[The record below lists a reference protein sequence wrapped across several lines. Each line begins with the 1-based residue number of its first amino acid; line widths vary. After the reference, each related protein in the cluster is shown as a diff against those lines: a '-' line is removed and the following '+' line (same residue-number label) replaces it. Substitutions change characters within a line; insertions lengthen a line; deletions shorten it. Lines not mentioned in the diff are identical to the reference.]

1 MIRRPPGAPRT
12 GNLCPY
18 TPLFRAGDLGVA
30 AGVAHD
36 HHLAVVDLAAVD
48 DAGVLRGPRAAP
60 AASLDLQLLAL
71 VGQLEEASRAR
82 EEAPAEVGPQPEPVH
97 VGVDLVD
104 PPGQLL
110 GPGVSVQLCPRAHR
124 VTEASVLVAV
134 ARGPP
139 VDNEAPPA

>member
-30 AGVAHD
+30 ASVAHD

-60 AASLDLQLLAL
+60 AASLALQLLAL

-82 EEAPAEVGPQPEPVH
+82 DEAPAELGQTPARVPA
-97 VGVDLVD
+97 GVELADHAGQQ
-104 PPGQLL
+104 PGQESR
-110 GPGVSVQLCPRAHR
+110 G
-124 VTEASVLVAV
+124 
-134 ARGPP
+134 ARGWRYGW
-139 VDNEAPPA
+139 N